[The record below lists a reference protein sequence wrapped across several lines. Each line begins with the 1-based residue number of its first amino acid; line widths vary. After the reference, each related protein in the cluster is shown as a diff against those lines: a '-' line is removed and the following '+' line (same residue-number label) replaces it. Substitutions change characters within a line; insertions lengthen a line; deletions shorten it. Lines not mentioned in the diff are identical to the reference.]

1 MSEPYTGQ
9 YSVLNQYTP
18 LTQKYGAEYGVDP
31 TLLDA
36 LIWRESGGNPMA
48 TNGSAMG
55 LAQFTPTAMAQYGVS
70 NPYDP
75 AQSIKGAAEYLS
87 NYSSAGVTGALQ
99 AYNAGA
105 PGKTTET
112 IGGVPY
118 EDAVISTA
126 QSLEAQS
133 GATAP
138 AGSLSAGVAS
148 QVPGSSAGSLS
159 AGVAS
164 QTPGST
170 GTSSGTGAYNGF
182 DTLDDWMK
190 YQESGAQYGANQ
202 AEPNLSQ
209 ATTTATKPA
218 ADAVNAAT
226 SAVSDTLNGALA
238 WVESL
243 FSTYGPEIIGVGI
256 AVVLLYWAIKGSVLE
271 GA

>member
-1 MSEPYTGQ
+1 MSAPYTGQ

-55 LAQFTPTAMAQYGVS
+55 LTQFTPIAMAQYGVS

-87 NYSSAGVTGALQ
+87 NYSSAGVAGALQ

-112 IGGVPY
+112 VGGVPY

-138 AGSLSAGVAS
+138 TGSLSVGV
-148 QVPGSSAGSLS
+148 GSKVAGSK
-159 AGVAS
+159 
-164 QTPGST
+164 T
-170 GTSSGTGAYNGF
+170 TSSGTGAYGGF

-202 AEPNLSQ
+202 AEPNLSR
-209 ATTTATKPA
+209 AATTATKPA
-218 ADAVNAAT
+218 AAAVNAAT
-226 SAVSDTLNGALA
+226 SAVSDTLNGALT

-256 AVVLLYWAIKGSVLE
+256 GVVLLYWAIKGSVLE